1 MPSGLSRIQA
11 ATLAFSLVFF
21 ASAGARTASAAPAGD
36 SPQKVLIDSDP
47 GTDDA
52 LAILLA
58 VYSPEVDV
66 KGISIVAGNV
76 TADMGFDDAL
86 RVLSLVNRCD
96 IPVAKGA
103 EHPLLQRLV
112 TGTYWNGANGL
123 GGAETPAQVP
133 G

>member
-1 MPSGLSRIQA
+1 MGDDDMPSGLSRIQA

-86 RVLSLVNRCD
+86 RVCPS
-96 IPVAKGA
+96 
-103 EHPLLQRLV
+103 
-112 TGTYWNGANGL
+112 
-123 GGAETPAQVP
+123 
-133 G
+133 

>member
-1 MPSGLSRIQA
+1 MPSGLSQIQA
-11 ATLAFSLVFF
+11 AILAFSLVFL
-21 ASAGARTASAAPAGD
+21 ASTNVRTASAAPAGE

-86 RVLSLVNRCD
+86 RVLSL
-96 IPVAKGA
+96 
-103 EHPLLQRLV
+103 
-112 TGTYWNGANGL
+112 
-123 GGAETPAQVP
+123 
-133 G
+133 

>member
-1 MPSGLSRIQA
+1 MPSRLSRIRNLILIL
-11 ATLAFSLVFF
+11 TLGFF
-21 ASAGARTASAAPAGD
+21 AAIGCASAASAAIASEPA
-36 SPQKVLIDSDP
+36 QKVLIDSDP

-76 TADMGFDDAL
+76 TADMGYDDAL

-103 EHPLLQRLV
+103 E
-112 TGTYWNGANGL
+112 
-123 GGAETPAQVP
+123 
-133 G
+133 